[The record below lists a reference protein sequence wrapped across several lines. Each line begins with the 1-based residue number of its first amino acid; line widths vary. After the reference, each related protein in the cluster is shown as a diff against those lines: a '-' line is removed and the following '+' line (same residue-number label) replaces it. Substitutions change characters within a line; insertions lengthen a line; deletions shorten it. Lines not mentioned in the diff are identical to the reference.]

1 MFMHEKYLSD
11 IFQWVKKRF
20 PTQQPCQWLKRYV
33 ETIKAVIIGY
43 MSLINIYYGNCGS
56 YSSDTLN
63 VMSLPLRS
71 HFSLPVIHLQKTG
84 VIIHDVNT
92 FQLNPRL

>member
-1 MFMHEKYLSD
+1 MFVYEKYLSD

-20 PTQQPCQWLKRYV
+20 PTLQPCQWLKRYV
-33 ETIKAVIIGY
+33 EIIKAAIIGY
-43 MSLINIYYGNCGS
+43 MSLINIHYGSCVI

-63 VMSLPLRS
+63 AMSLPSGS
-71 HFSLPVIHLQKTG
+71 HFSLPVIHLQKSG

-92 FQLNPRL
+92 FQRNPRL

>member
-1 MFMHEKYLSD
+1 MFVYEKYLSY

-20 PTQQPCQWLKRYV
+20 PTLHSCQPPKRYV
-33 ETIKAVIIGY
+33 ETIKVAIIGY
-43 MSLINIYYGNCGS
+43 MSLINIHYGSGGI

-71 HFSLPVIHLQKTG
+71 HFSLPVIHLQKSG

>member
-1 MFMHEKYLSD
+1 MFVYEKYLSD

-20 PTQQPCQWLKRYV
+20 PTLHSCQPPKRYL
-33 ETIKAVIIGY
+33 ETIKVAIIGY
-43 MSLINIYYGNCGS
+43 MSLINIHYGSGGI

-71 HFSLPVIHLQKTG
+71 HFSLPVIHLQKSG
-84 VIIHDVNT
+84 VIIRYVNT
-92 FQLNPRL
+92 FQRNPRL

>member
-1 MFMHEKYLSD
+1 MFVYEKYLSD

-20 PTQQPCQWLKRYV
+20 PTLHSCQPPKRYV
-33 ETIKAVIIGY
+33 ETIKAAIIGY
-43 MSLINIYYGNCGS
+43 MSLINIHYGSGGI

-71 HFSLPVIHLQKTG
+71 HFSLPVIHLQKSG

>member
-1 MFMHEKYLSD
+1 MFVYEKYLSD

-20 PTQQPCQWLKRYV
+20 PTLHSCQPPKRYL
-33 ETIKAVIIGY
+33 ETIKVAIIGY
-43 MSLINIYYGNCGS
+43 MSLINIHYGSGGI

-71 HFSLPVIHLQKTG
+71 HFSLPIIHLQKSG
-84 VIIHDVNT
+84 VIIRYVNT
-92 FQLNPRL
+92 FQRNPRL

>member
-1 MFMHEKYLSD
+1 
-11 IFQWVKKRF
+11 
-20 PTQQPCQWLKRYV
+20 
-33 ETIKAVIIGY
+33 
-43 MSLINIYYGNCGS
+43 MSLINIHYGNCGS

-71 HFSLPVIHLQKTG
+71 HFSLPVIHLQKSG

>member
-1 MFMHEKYLSD
+1 MFVYEKYLSD
-11 IFQWVKKRF
+11 IFQRVKKRISNA
-20 PTQQPCQWLKRYV
+20 TTLSTAKRYV

-43 MSLINIYYGNCGS
+43 MSLINIHYGNCGS

-71 HFSLPVIHLQKTG
+71 HFSLPVIHLQKSG

>member
-1 MFMHEKYLSD
+1 MFVYEKYLSD

-20 PTQQPCQWLKRYV
+20 PTQQPCQWLKRY
-33 ETIKAVIIGY
+33 G
-43 MSLINIYYGNCGS
+43 GS

-71 HFSLPVIHLQKTG
+71 HFSLPVIHLQKSG

>member
-1 MFMHEKYLSD
+1 M
-11 IFQWVKKRF
+11 IFFSGLKKDFQRNN
-20 PTQQPCQWLKRYV
+20 PVNGLKRYA
-33 ETIKAVIIGY
+33 EIIKAVIIGY
-43 MSLINIYYGNCGS
+43 MSLINIHYGNCGS

-71 HFSLPVIHLQKTG
+71 HFSLPVIHLQKSG